1 MYAMLT
7 YAYKYSRN
15 LAPCARRACVRACAS
30 SPRPTSMRR
39 QVEIP
44 RLLAAAREPVAAARE
59 PFAAARAQ
67 RGQERMH
74 RAAMAAAGLGISY

>member
-1 MYAMLT
+1 
-7 YAYKYSRN
+7 
-15 LAPCARRACVRACAS
+15 
-30 SPRPTSMRR
+30 MRR

-44 RLLAAAREPVAAARE
+44 RPLAAAREPVAAARE

-67 RGQERMH
+67 REQERMH